1 MDQFAAL
8 GSVAYKLHME
18 MQNLYYELLPVF
30 FMASL
35 VIVWIQNPTG
45 GPDFLDKVKRAFVAT
60 LLLAGF
66 AEITDIML
74 FLTNGI
80 ADKIDNMSG
89 LDAFIQMASEKAH
102 SYPRSSI
109 TLVLAFDDLLMAV
122 ISYCSYAILFF
133 ARYIMVA
140 IYHFSW
146 IFLTIMAP
154 ILLLFHLFSSQ
165 ITINLFRS
173 MLEVACWKV
182 VWSVLSVMIKALPF
196 GTWYAMDGN
205 YLTICVMN
213 FVIAICM
220 ISTPLVV
227 HSLLSGSFSAMA
239 GGLTA
244 ATAAV
249 MVATPAK
256 LIAAK
261 KMLGGELG
269 IMGGFGKMMNA
280 KLGQGGSRAP
290 FSPKPPPPPS
300 SPPPSTPPPS
310 TPPSSPPPRNVI
322 SLDSHRPGGSD
333 T

>member
-8 GSVAYKLHME
+8 GSVAFKLHME
-18 MQNLYYELLPVF
+18 MRNLYYELLPIF

-66 AEITDIML
+66 AEITDLML

-102 SYPRSSI
+102 SYPRSSF
-109 TLVLAFDDLLMAV
+109 TLVLAFDDLVMAV

-146 IFLTIMAP
+146 IFLSIMAP

-165 ITINLFRS
+165 ITVNLFRS

-227 HSLLSGSFSAMA
+227 HSLLSGSFTAMA
-239 GGLTA
+239 GGLTGV
-244 ATAAV
+244 TAAV

-261 KMLGGELG
+261 KMLGGEFGILG
-269 IMGGFGKMMNA
+269 GVGKMMNT
-280 KLGQGGSRAP
+280 KLGQTGGAFTMKP
-290 FSPKPPPPPS
+290 SPPPPVASSPQITSQRPTIYLPPPPPT
-300 SPPPSTPPPS
+300 SPQK
-310 TPPSSPPPRNVI
+310 N
-322 SLDSHRPGGSD
+322 
-333 T
+333 